1 MNPSQL
7 PARPAPRPAT
17 VEELL
22 ALPNE
27 RAAEIVD
34 GALVEKAA
42 PSIQHG
48 QAQGWLLSV
57 LLPAFN
63 RRSGGAVPGGWWL
76 APEVEVELAPGQ
88 VYRPDVAG
96 WRRERMATLSS
107 ERPVRLRPD
116 WVCEVLSRSN
126 AHHDLVTKFRTYHRL
141 GVPHYWTVDPETQI
155 LTVYR
160 WQEAGYL
167 TLLMAARGE
176 AVRAEPFEAI
186 AWNVGLLFGDEPEEG
201 PASG

>member
-1 MNPSQL
+1 MRNPQPSSQT
-7 PARPAPRPAT
+7 APRPAT

-27 RAAEIVD
+27 QAAEIID
-34 GALVEKAA
+34 GLLVQKAA
-42 PSIQHG
+42 PSILHG

-57 LLPAFN
+57 LLPAFH
-63 RRSGGAVPGGWWL
+63 RRGGGAVPGGWWL

-88 VYRPDVAG
+88 VYRPDIAG
-96 WRRERMATLSS
+96 WRRERMPTLSS

-141 GVPHYWTVDPETQI
+141 GVPHYWTVDPETEV

-167 TLLMAARGE
+167 AVLTAARGE
-176 AVRAEPFEAI
+176 TVRAEPFEAI
-186 AWNVGLLFGDEPEEG
+186 AWNVGLLFGDEPE
-201 PASG
+201 

>member
-27 RAAEIVD
+27 RAAEIID

-42 PSIQHG
+42 RSAPHAL
-48 QAQGWLLSV
+48 AQVGVIGV
-57 LLPAFN
+57 LYPAFH
-63 RRSGGAVPGGWWL
+63 RRGGGGMPGGWWL
-76 APEVEVELAPGQ
+76 LPGVEVELEPGQ
-88 VYRPDVAG
+88 VYRPDVVG
-96 WRRERMATLSS
+96 WRRERMPTPAS

-167 TLLMAARGE
+167 TLRAARGE
-176 AVRAEPFEAI
+176 TVRAEPFEAI

-201 PASG
+201 PAPG

>member
-27 RAAEIVD
+27 RAAEIID

-88 VYRPDVAG
+88 VYRPDVVG
-96 WRRERMATLSS
+96 WRRERMATLPS

-126 AHHDLVTKFRTYHRL
+126 AHHELVTKFRTYHRL

-176 AVRAEPFEAI
+176 TVRAEPFEAI
-186 AWNVGLLFGDEPEEG
+186 AWNVGLLFGDEPEAG
-201 PASG
+201 PAPG